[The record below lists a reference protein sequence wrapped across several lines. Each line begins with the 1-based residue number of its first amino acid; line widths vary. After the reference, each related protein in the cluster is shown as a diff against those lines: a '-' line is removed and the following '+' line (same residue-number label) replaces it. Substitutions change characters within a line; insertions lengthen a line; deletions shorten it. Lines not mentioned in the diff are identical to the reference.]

1 MFYTW
6 PVDPLI
12 KPDPSQTDQ
21 YIFSESPRTEFS
33 PKTIAMFG
41 IFAAMVGKML
51 ISIFAAMVAKMS
63 IKYYY
68 CFRAQISLFFGF
80 SLIYRNQK
88 KLGFEGRVEPHGRL
102 ANIQRTHWLGQ
113 D

>member
-21 YIFSESPRTEFS
+21 YIFSESKRTEFS

-41 IFAAMVGKML
+41 IFAAMVEKML
-51 ISIFAAMVAKMS
+51 ISIFAAMVAKML
-63 IKYYY
+63 IK
-68 CFRAQISLFFGF
+68 
-80 SLIYRNQK
+80 
-88 KLGFEGRVEPHGRL
+88 
-102 ANIQRTHWLGQ
+102 
-113 D
+113 